1 MIGFEVLLEILVSVL
16 LVGTIAY
23 AAILNRKLNVL
34 RQGREEFETLVR
46 DMNRAIERA
55 EQGTLQFRK
64 LSETNAAQLDDA
76 VKEAKVLRDDLGY
89 LIDRGTALADRI
101 TVSTRTRKAEPTAVV
116 ETFHP
121 KPVESPIPKPSHESA
136 AEEVKGW
143 LDDGLSDEVGELPP
157 ETQEKLK
164 KLISSLR

>member
-1 MIGFEVLLEILVSVL
+1 MIGFEVLLELLVAVL

-46 DMNRAIERA
+46 DLNHAIERA
-55 EQGTLQFRK
+55 EQGTMEFRK
-64 LSETNAAQLDDA
+64 LSDTSAADLDDA
-76 VKEAKVLRDDLGY
+76 VKEAKLLRDDLGY
-89 LIDRGTALADRI
+89 LIDRGTALADQMTNSI
-101 TVSTRTRKAEPTAVV
+101 KTRRTETTGVV
-116 ETFHP
+116 EALHP
-121 KPVESPIPKPSHESA
+121 DPVEKRPVED
-136 AEEVKGW
+136 EKGW
-143 LDDGLSDEVGELPP
+143 LDDGLSDDGGELPP

>member
-1 MIGFEVLLEILVSVL
+1 MIGFEVLLEILVAVL

-46 DMNRAIERA
+46 DLNQAIARA
-55 EQGTLQFRK
+55 EQGTLAFRK
-64 LSETNAAQLDDA
+64 LSDTSAAHLDDA

-89 LIDRGTALADRI
+89 LIDRGTALADQMTTSI
-101 TVSTRTRKAEPTAVV
+101 KTRRTETRGVV
-116 ETFHP
+116 ETLYP
-121 KPVESPIPKPSHESA
+121 EPTEKGP
-136 AEEVKGW
+136 AEERLPNEGKGW
-143 LDDGLSDEVGELPP
+143 LDDGLSDEGGELPP